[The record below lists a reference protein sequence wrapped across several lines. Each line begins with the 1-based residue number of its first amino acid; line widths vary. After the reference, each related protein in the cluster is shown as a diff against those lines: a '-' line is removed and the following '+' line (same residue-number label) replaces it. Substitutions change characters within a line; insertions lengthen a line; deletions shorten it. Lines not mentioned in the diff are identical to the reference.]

1 MSRIADYTKDADPVE
16 LLDSDDENELIHKK
30 QRTMASEDSKPAAK
44 PSVAKPAA
52 KSTKAKKVTKP
63 EAKKTTTILTYFDKQ
78 AARVSLDGPSISSAS
93 NDENELNQE

>member
-1 MSRIADYTKDADPVE
+1 MMSRIADYTKDADPVE

-52 KSTKAKKVTKP
+52 KSTKAKNATKP

-78 AARVSLDGPSISSAS
+78 AARVSLDGPSISSTS
-93 NDENELNQE
+93 NNELNGE